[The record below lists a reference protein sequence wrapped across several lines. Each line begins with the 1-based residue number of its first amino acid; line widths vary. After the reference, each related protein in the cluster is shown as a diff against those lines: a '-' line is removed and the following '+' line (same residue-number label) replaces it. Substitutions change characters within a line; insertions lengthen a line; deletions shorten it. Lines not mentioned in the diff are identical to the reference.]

1 MRGGRPVERPVHLS
15 PDQRRRAQ
23 ERTREW
29 RQLAGRSQADMASA
43 IGVSPAT
50 YRSWESSRDDHAGP
64 TRLLTESLNAALR
77 RLLGDQYADGEA
89 FDAWGWPRDQD
100 MSHQQVTDLLRSAG
114 FLVPRPHANAPPP
127 SQVFWPHR
135 VREANLVHG
144 VFSLAAAAATRAGLT
159 VHLLLDDVG
168 LPERRRHLCGELES
182 WVRTWVAFASGDDAK
197 VTVGLFS
204 SVLTDEHL
212 AEHAWQALNDYLND
226 NWVLKFLLA
235 SKAVSPLRFR
245 THSERSVLELLGDD
259 RESLKASRLL
269 TPLRNWI
276 AFEAEITRL
285 LSVPPA
291 KGSGT
296 VITLGGDDERD
307 LWEMW
312 DGGCAEG
319 LSARVQHMYLR
330 TMPIPGHI
338 EAWDIRAL
346 RAGDSDRHAL
356 REYLTSSADL
366 DLIEWLLRSA
376 IRLPAA
382 LNPGFSDSLDPTLLD
397 VETIL
402 RLPAMDLSRI
412 VAEMASAIAKWLT
425 T

>member
-1 MRGGRPVERPVHLS
+1 VERPAHLS

-29 RQLAGRSQADMASA
+29 RQLAVRSQADMASA
-43 IGVSPAT
+43 IGVSTAT
-50 YRSWESSRDDHAGP
+50 YRSWESSRDDYAGP
-64 TRLLTESLNAALR
+64 TRILTEALNRALR
-77 RLLGDQYADGEA
+77 QLLRDQYVDGEA
-89 FDAWGWPRDQD
+89 FDVWGWPRNQD

-114 FLVPRPHANAPPP
+114 FWVPRPQANAQPL

-135 VREANLVHG
+135 VREAHLVHG

-168 LPERRRHLCGELES
+168 LPERKRSQSCSELES
-182 WVRTWVAFASGDDAK
+182 WVRTWVAFASGDDTK

-204 SVLTDEHL
+204 SVLTEEYL
-212 AEHAWQALNDYLND
+212 AEHAWRALNDYLD
-226 NWVLKFLLA
+226 ENWALKFLLA
-235 SKAVSPLRFR
+235 SKVVSPLRFR
-245 THSERSVLELLGDD
+245 THSEKSVLELLGDD

-285 LSVPPA
+285 LRALPA
-291 KGSGT
+291 RGSGAI
-296 VITLGGDDERD
+296 ITLGGDDERD

-319 LSARVQHMYLR
+319 LSTRVQHMYLR

-338 EAWDIRAL
+338 EAWDVRAL
-346 RAGDSDRHAL
+346 RAGDSDRHTL

-382 LNPGFSDSLDPTLLD
+382 LNPGFKASLDPMLLD
-397 VETIL
+397 VEAIL
-402 RLPAMDLSRI
+402 RMPPVDLNRI
-412 VAEMASAIAKWLT
+412 VGEMASAIAKWLT

>member
-1 MRGGRPVERPVHLS
+1 MRGGRRVERPAHLA

-50 YRSWESSRDDHAGP
+50 YRSWESSRDDRAGP
-64 TRLLTESLNAALR
+64 TRVLAKALDEALR
-77 RLLGDQYADGEA
+77 QLLRDQYVDGEA
-89 FDAWGWPRDQD
+89 FDIWGWPRNQD

-114 FLVPRPHANAPPP
+114 FLVPRPHADAPAP

-226 NWVLKFLLA
+226 NWEVYRK
-235 SKAVSPLRFR
+235 
-245 THSERSVLELLGDD
+245 
-259 RESLKASRLL
+259 
-269 TPLRNWI
+269 
-276 AFEAEITRL
+276 
-285 LSVPPA
+285 
-291 KGSGT
+291 
-296 VITLGGDDERD
+296 
-307 LWEMW
+307 
-312 DGGCAEG
+312 
-319 LSARVQHMYLR
+319 
-330 TMPIPGHI
+330 
-338 EAWDIRAL
+338 
-346 RAGDSDRHAL
+346 
-356 REYLTSSADL
+356 
-366 DLIEWLLRSA
+366 
-376 IRLPAA
+376 
-382 LNPGFSDSLDPTLLD
+382 LNP
-397 VETIL
+397 
-402 RLPAMDLSRI
+402 
-412 VAEMASAIAKWLT
+412 KK
-425 T
+425 